1 MNSSVV
7 PSRRPYLGRGASVE
21 RCESCFLRVD
31 KCICELQ
38 SAVPAQVE
46 FCLLT
51 HNDEIYKPSNT
62 GRLIRDSIAGTRRFI
77 WHRKEADPEL
87 LALIQNPQVNAYIVF
102 PPGDDYSERMTG
114 FSSQSGKRSVF
125 IVLDGTWRQ
134 ARRMFRLSE
143 YLQGLAVI
151 SLKSVPVSR
160 YGLRKA
166 IHDNQLCTA
175 EVAIALLD
183 EIGDQAASVH
193 LQSYFDTFTAR
204 YLETRSQNVAPE
216 LVAGNGGDSGVLPG

>member
-7 PSRRPYLGRGASVE
+7 QPRRPYLGRGATVE

-31 KCICELQ
+31 KCICELR
-38 SAVPAQVE
+38 SAISAQVE

-51 HNDEIYKPSNT
+51 HNDEVYKPSNT

-102 PPGDDYSERMTG
+102 PPGDDYAERMAE
-114 FSSQSGKRSVF
+114 FVPQPDKRSVF

-151 SLKSVPVSR
+151 SLKNVPVSR
-160 YGLRKA
+160 YELRKA
-166 IHDNQLCTA
+166 VHDNQLCTA
-175 EVAIALLD
+175 EVAIALLG
-183 EIGDQAASVH
+183 EIGDHSASAH
-193 LQSYFDTFTAR
+193 LQRYFDAFTGR
-204 YLETRSQNVAPE
+204 YLETRSQKVT
-216 LVAGNGGDSGVLPG
+216 AGISDDARG